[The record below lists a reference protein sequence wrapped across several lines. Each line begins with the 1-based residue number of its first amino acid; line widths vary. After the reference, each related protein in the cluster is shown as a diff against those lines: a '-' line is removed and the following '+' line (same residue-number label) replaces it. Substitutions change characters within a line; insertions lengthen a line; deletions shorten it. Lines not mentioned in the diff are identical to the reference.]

1 MSNIFPEVANKVPRW
16 ILFGLTLKILAIIAG
31 IYYYFTPSYS
41 RAGYQPVQP
50 VPFDHSLHVSQ
61 VGLDCRYCH
70 TFVDRSEHST
80 VPSSNTCMNCHT
92 VIKGDSEK
100 LAPVRESFQTG
111 EPVQWVKIHDTPD
124 YVYFNHSAHVNRGI
138 SCVHCHGQ
146 VDEMEEVYHAKPFN
160 MNFCL
165 DCHRNPEKFIRPVD
179 KVYDLKWKTN
189 DPDWD
194 QKAKTFVHDWKVM
207 PPDSC
212 SGCHR

>member
-16 ILFGLTLKILAIIAG
+16 ILFGLTLKVLAIIAG
-31 IYYYFTPSYS
+31 LYYYFTPSYT

-50 VPFDHSLHVSQ
+50 VSFDHSLHVKQ

-80 VPSSNTCMNCHT
+80 VPSSNTCMNCHS
-92 VIKGDSEK
+92 VVKADSDK
-100 LAPVRESFQTG
+100 LALVRESYQTG
-111 EPVQWVKIHDTPD
+111 ESIEWVKIHDTPD
-124 YVYFNHSAHVNRGI
+124 YVYFNHAVHVNRGV

-146 VDEMEEVYHAKPFN
+146 VDEMEEVYHAKSFT

-165 DCHRNPEKFIRPVD
+165 DCHRNPEEFIRPVD
-179 KVYDLKWKTN
+179 KVYDLQWEPE
-189 DPDWD
+189 DPEWEE
-194 QKAKTFVHDWKVM
+194 QAQAFVHDWKVM
-207 PPDSC
+207 PPESC